1 MTMQHRGRG
10 FYDAAPVVIR
20 DYATFKQDK
29 AIRSERIR
37 VDSIGMACRQIADD
51 YPDDAAWLCL
61 QVRPRTE
68 SAVED
73 MLAVENVHALVPR
86 YKGPEMRRRHRNT
99 EAPMLPVMPGYV
111 LVRCV
116 PKPQAVHGLLT
127 FDRRKR
133 VVGIVGDPERPFHVP
148 FAFIDRFLRK
158 VQAGAYDF
166 RPIAPV
172 EYAAG
177 ERINIVDGPFTGLPG
192 KVLSVNREKCRIEI
206 EVRIFSGLVPV
217 EMDVAQIEKV

>member
-1 MTMQHRGRG
+1 MTMQHRGKG
-10 FYDAAPVVIR
+10 FQDAAPIVIR

-29 AIRSERIR
+29 AIRTERIR

-86 YKGPEMRRRHRNT
+86 YRGPDMRRRHRNI

-127 FDRRKR
+127 FDRLKR
-133 VVGIVGDPERPFHVP
+133 VVGIVGDPERPFRVP

-158 VQAGAYDF
+158 VEAGAYDH
-166 RPIAPV
+166 RVMPPV
-172 EYAAG
+172 RYALN
-177 ERINIVDGPFTGLPG
+177 ERIRIVEGPFATLPG
-192 KVLSVNREKCRIEI
+192 TVLSVDHDKCRIEI
-206 EVRIFSGLVPV
+206 EVRLFSGLVPV
-217 EMDVAQIEKV
+217 EMDIAQVEKV